1 MIFFFFFSSK
11 KDRFLSVEQSSEPS
25 NVVTI
30 QRCMRAGGKHNDL
43 ENVGRTPR
51 HHTFFEMMGNFSFGH
66 APGSYFKREAVHF
79 AWEFLTRHV
88 GLDESRLVVTVLE
101 GDLETEEIW
110 KRELGGS
117 SKIQRMGLED
127 NFWSMG
133 EEGGPC
139 GPCSEIYW
147 RQDSGE
153 LLEIWNLVFMQD
165 RVGGGKLKFQS
176 VDTGMG
182 LERLASVVERVP
194 SNYDTRAFAPLLEA
208 VASRLRVATT
218 SVACRVVADHA
229 RAAVFLA
236 ADGVLPV
243 CFTGC
248 LFCCFRRSETC
259 EK

>member
-1 MIFFFFFSSK
+1 MVFSKFFFFSSN
-11 KDRFLSVEQSSEPS
+11 KDRFLSQEPS
-25 NVVTI
+25 SAEAANVVTV

-51 HHTFFEMMGNFSFGH
+51 HHTFFEMLGNFSFGH
-66 APGSYFKREAVHF
+66 AAARGAYFKREAVHF
-79 AWEFLTRHV
+79 AWEFLTRDI
-88 GLDESRLVVTVLE
+88 GLDPARLVVTVLE
-101 GDLETEEIW
+101 GDEETEAIW
-110 KRELGGS
+110 TRELGES
-117 SKIQRMGLED
+117 SKIRQMGLED

-139 GPCSEIYW
+139 GHCSEIYW
-147 RQDSGE
+147 QQDNGE

-165 RVGGGKLKFQS
+165 RVGGGKLAFPS

-194 SNYDTRAFAPLLEA
+194 SNFDTKAFAPLLNA
-208 VASRLRVATT
+208 VAARLKVSTT

-243 CFTGC
+243 E
-248 LFCCFRRSETC
+248 ETR
-259 EK
+259 KKKKKKVV